1 MALICR
7 FWGISFVYRV
17 RGTKWT
23 NVGFCTKTG
32 PTTTACPPHE
42 GVMSLHIKIE
52 QAADVAVL
60 QCIGR
65 LVRGES
71 LHFLK
76 QAVIRLKQPRIVV
89 LDLSGMET
97 LDGGGLGMLVFLHR
111 WTRENAIQLKLVN
124 PSGFVRYVLECTR
137 LTRVLTIS
145 SVDDAVEILASLEST
160 IENRNWAA
168 A

>member
-1 MALICR
+1 
-7 FWGISFVYRV
+7 
-17 RGTKWT
+17 
-23 NVGFCTKTG
+23 
-32 PTTTACPPHE
+32 
-42 GVMSLHIKIE
+42 MSLHIKIE
-52 QAADVAVL
+52 QTGDVAVL
-60 QCIGR
+60 QCAGR
-65 LVRGES
+65 LVRGEP

-89 LDLSGMET
+89 LDLSEIET
-97 LDGGGLGMLVFLHR
+97 VDGGGLGMLVFLHH

-124 PSGFVRYVLECTR
+124 PSGFVRYVLECTK

-145 SVDDAVEILASLEST
+145 SVDDAVEILASSENT